1 MVGAENLMSFGAR
14 LRQERERL
22 GLTQQ
27 RFAELGGVK
36 RVSQHLYEQEVRAP
50 DVTYLTLLKEAGV
63 DIWFLITGK
72 RAPESVS
79 AGASRSIYISAFRAV
94 DEIALNADGEPLP
107 LAERERLFAF
117 LIALLETENAS
128 SDPENLRRRLAAALA
143 S

>member
-1 MVGAENLMSFGAR
+1 MADTEKLMSFGAR

-50 DVTYLTLLKEAGV
+50 DVTYLTLLKEADV

-72 RAPESVS
+72 RAPEPVPG
-79 AGASRSIYISAFRAV
+79 GASKSIYMSAFRAV
-94 DEIALNADGEPLP
+94 DELALNADGEPLP

-117 LIALLETENAS
+117 LIALLETENAI